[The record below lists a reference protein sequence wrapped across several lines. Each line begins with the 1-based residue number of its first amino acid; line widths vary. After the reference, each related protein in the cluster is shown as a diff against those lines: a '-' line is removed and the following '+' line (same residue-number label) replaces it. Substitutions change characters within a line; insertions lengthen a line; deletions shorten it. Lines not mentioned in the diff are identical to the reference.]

1 MVLARGQVSIELFFA
16 MLLVVVLFLW
26 FTNYAGVLSG
36 GFGEVSLR
44 SQAAAIASGVAKVSS
59 TACTYS
65 VNASLQLPCV
75 SMAGQRRAVFLYAGN
90 STKINATIS
99 GQPTYAE
106 ALAICPVS
114 VSLSSI
120 CTNGTVGDW
129 ICVKGLAGAV
139 EILSGR
145 C

>member
-1 MVLARGQVSIELFFA
+1 MARGQVSIELFFA

-26 FTNYAGVLSG
+26 FMNYAGVLSS

-44 SQAAAIASGVAKVSS
+44 SQAAAIASSVAKVSS
-59 TACTYS
+59 AACAHQ

-75 SMAGQRRAVFLYAGN
+75 SRAGQRRAIALSAGN
-90 STKINATIS
+90 STKVRATIA
-99 GQPTYAE
+99 GEATYAE
-106 ALAICPVS
+106 MQSTCPVS

-129 ICVKGLAGAV
+129 ICIKGLTGAV
-139 EILSGR
+139 SISNGR